1 MDTKGNPLKVGSW
14 YKMNVLRDGLSESHY
29 EKQVKRFGVNTV
41 GILLKKGEVFEYS
54 DGTQPKVF
62 DHPCTFEP
70 VSLFRTLSVTQSYQ
84 GTEGTC
90 FAHASSLMIFHN
102 LYKLT
107 LTDKEKRIYIENNC
121 NLHLDTTRKEDYP
134 LLLSQCGEKGS
145 TRILLFLYIYKVI
158 TGKFGCDGGAL
169 DKGILYY
176 LNTSFQPLF
185 SREINRILLPIHE
198 SVNRETFECSMI
210 DIKKLTVLPY
220 KDFLADYFERYY
232 AVADII
238 EPSHSVT
245 LVGINKFGIVGK
257 DSATSS
263 PFVIPFHEFRSKGRF
278 SIKEDKYKGMDY
290 LYFLY
295 KKSKVYP
302 ERIKEN
308 TICIDT
314 YTDLKADIEK
324 ETEKEMAR
332 KTRRVRQEARLEKIV
347 SDALKGG
354 KQTRRV
360 KYGRNDE
367 KISNSCFETKRSN
380 L

>member
-1 MDTKGNPLKVGSW
+1 MDTKGKPLKVGSW
-14 YKMNVLRDGLSESHY
+14 YKMNVIRNNSQY
-29 EKQVKRFGVNTV
+29 EKYVKQFGVNTV
-41 GILLKKGEVFEYS
+41 GLLLKKGDVFEYS
-54 DGTQPKVF
+54 DGTHTKTF
-62 DHPCTFEP
+62 DQPCTFEP

-84 GTEGTC
+84 GDEGTC

-102 LYKLT
+102 LYKLS
-107 LTDKEKRIYIENNC
+107 LSDKEKRVYIDNNC
-121 NLHLDTTRKEDYP
+121 NLHLDTTRKEDY
-134 LLLSQCGEKGS
+134 LLLKSQCGEKGS

-158 TGKFGCDGGAL
+158 TGKFGCDGGNS

-176 LNTSFQPLF
+176 LHTPFQSIF
-185 SREINRILLPIHE
+185 SRDINRLLMTIHE
-198 SVNRETFECSMI
+198 SVNPETFECSMI
-210 DIKKLTVLPY
+210 DIKKLTALPY
-220 KDFLADYFERYY
+220 KDFLFDYFERYY

-295 KKSKVYP
+295 KKSKIYP

-308 TICIDT
+308 VIFIDT
-314 YTDLKADIEK
+314 YPELKEEIGKEK
-324 ETEKEMAR
+324 EKEIER
-332 KTRRVRQEARLEKIV
+332 KTKRIRQEARLEKLV
-347 SDALKGG
+347 SNALQKGG
-354 KQTRRV
+354 KKTRRV
-360 KYGRNDE
+360 KYGRDYE
-367 KISNSCFETKRSN
+367 
-380 L
+380 